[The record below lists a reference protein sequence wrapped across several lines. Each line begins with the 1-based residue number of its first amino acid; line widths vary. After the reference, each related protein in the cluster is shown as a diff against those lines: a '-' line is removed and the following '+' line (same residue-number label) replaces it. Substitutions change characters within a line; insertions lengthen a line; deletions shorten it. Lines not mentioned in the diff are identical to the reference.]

1 MFYDWTFSTPSAS
14 ADARAQRYTADLKVT
29 VTLPFESWQLM
40 WTLRSLN
47 ISNTGILCALD
58 VINEASAQ
66 RATDLITLLDA
77 QPEVQIQIETP
88 SDDIFAPILNATV
101 VRKLKRPWGLEV
113 ALNFNEE
120 SDDLLSLISSLDGW
134 STQQSKRQN

>member
-1 MFYDWTFSTPSAS
+1 
-14 ADARAQRYTADLKVT
+14 
-29 VTLPFESWQLM
+29 M

-58 VINEASAQ
+58 VIDEASAQ

-101 VRKLKRPWGLEV
+101 VRKIKRQWGLEV

-120 SDDLLSLISSLDGW
+120 SDDLLSLVSSLDGW